1 MIQRSFLL
9 NSSSPSRAAR
19 DVDQTDLHQARDLY
33 LSSTRPVAVLTNL
46 LPAIS
51 AGNLQEQP
59 SIEQRRRVSLR
70 VSGLSAGVDSLL
82 PQRVRDARLACGPAA
97 RALMTQKENQCPEN

>member
-1 MIQRSFLL
+1 L

-19 DVDQTDLHQARDLY
+19 DVDPIDLHHARELY
-33 LSSTRPVAVLTNL
+33 LNSSRPVAILTNL

-51 AGNLQEQP
+51 AGNPPEQP
-59 SIEQRRRVSLR
+59 SIEKRRCVSLR
-70 VSGLSAGVDSLL
+70 IAGLSGGDNSLL